1 MYVCMYVCMYINLKK
16 KKEIKEKHAKHDT
29 LELKNSSG
37 VAVETVLTPLRRTIK
52 VAL

>member
-1 MYVCMYVCMYINLKK
+1 MYVYQLKE

-29 LELKNSSG
+29 FELKKNSSG